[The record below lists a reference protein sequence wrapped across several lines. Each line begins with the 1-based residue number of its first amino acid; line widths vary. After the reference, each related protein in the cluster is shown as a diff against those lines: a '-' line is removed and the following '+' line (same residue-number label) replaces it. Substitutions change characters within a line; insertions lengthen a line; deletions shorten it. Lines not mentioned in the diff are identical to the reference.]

1 MPLLAFNQQLLA
13 QAHALAAAHHAAR
26 LPDYAAVAGAHL
38 RHLIEHFEALLL
50 PATAGAVDYDS
61 RLRDAALQAC
71 PQLAQQRLQALHEQL
86 DDWHAEMLDRPVQ
99 VMGRAGHQGEVG
111 FNVAST
117 IGRELAFVASHTVH
131 HFALLADHCR
141 QHGIHTP
148 AHFGKAPAT
157 VAHERASCAVAAI
170 RTTVHQEST
179 CSTLQPILQ
188 HAA

>member
-38 RHLIEHFEALLL
+38 RHLIEHFEALVL
-50 PATAGAVDYDS
+50 PASDGVVDYDS

-71 PQLAQQRLQALHEQL
+71 PLLAQQRLLALHGQL

-99 VMGRAGHQGEVG
+99 VIGRAGQQGEVG
-111 FNVAST
+111 FSVAST

-131 HFALLADHCR
+131 HFALLAAHCQ

-157 VAHERASCAVAAI
+157 VAHERACRAVATT
-170 RTTVHQEST
+170 RTSFSQESS
-179 CSTLQPILQ
+179 CSKLQPTLQ

>member
-71 PQLAQQRLQALHEQL
+71 PRLAQERLLALHEL
-86 DDWHAEMLDRPVQ
+86 LNDWHAEMLDRPVQ
-99 VMGRAGHQGEVG
+99 VIGRAGHQGEVG
-111 FNVAST
+111 FSVAST
-117 IGRELAFVASHTVH
+117 IGRELAFIASHTVH
-131 HFALLADHCR
+131 HFALLAAHCQ
-141 QHGIHTP
+141 QHGIATP

-157 VAHERASCAVAAI
+157 VAHELGCHHLAAT
-170 RTTVHQEST
+170 RTTVHQESP
-179 CSTLQPILQ
+179 CSTLQPTLQ
-188 HAA
+188 HSA